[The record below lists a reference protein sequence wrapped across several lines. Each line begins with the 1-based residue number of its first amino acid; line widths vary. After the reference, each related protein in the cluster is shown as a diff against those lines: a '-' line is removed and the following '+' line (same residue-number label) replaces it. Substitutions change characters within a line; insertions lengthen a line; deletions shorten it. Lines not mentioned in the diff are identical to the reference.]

1 MIENNNGFLSKLYQ
15 FFTSSDQIKQFAES
29 SFVFLI
35 KIFIALILFY
45 ILRYLMNFFINR
57 YDNLKK
63 HSTNKS
69 LHTFSRSI
77 LRMTLNFVIL
87 MICLMVLGV
96 KGAAF
101 AGLLGGAGLGI
112 GLALKDTLSNFAGG
126 MILIIFKA
134 YDVGDLI
141 EIDGQ
146 IGEVQGINVFA
157 TTLNTRD
164 NRKIL
169 IPNGLVTSTHIL
181 NYNRNKIRRVD
192 MLFGIA
198 YEADFREGISILTKI
213 AESHPKIIQKID
225 KTIRLRELGD
235 SSVNLVFRVWCK
247 STDYWDV
254 YYDVMEAAKTEFDI
268 NGISIPF
275 PQMDVH
281 LHTNPE
287 NVEKDGIK
295 EGHPREDRLI

>member
-1 MIENNNGFLSKLYQ
+1 MTDNKDNFLHNLYD
-15 FFTSSDQIKQFAES
+15 FFTNSQQITKFSEIF
-29 SFVFLI
+29 FVFFI
-35 KIFIALILFY
+35 KLFLAIILFY
-45 ILRYLMNFFINR
+45 ILRYVMNFFLNR
-57 YDNLKK
+57 YDNLQKK
-63 HSTNKS
+63 TPNKS

-77 LRMTLNFVIL
+77 LRMTLNFVII

-112 GLALKDTLSNFAGG
+112 GLALKDTLSNFASG

-146 IGEVQGINVFA
+146 IGEVQGISVFA

-164 NRKIL
+164 NKKIL
-169 IPNGLVTSTHIL
+169 IPNGLIAGTHIL

-192 MLFGIA
+192 LLFGIA
-198 YEADFREGISILTKI
+198 YEADFRVGISILTKI
-213 AESHPKIIQKID
+213 AESHPKIIQRKE

-247 STDYWDV
+247 SVDYWDV
-254 YYDVMEAAKTEFDI
+254 YYDVMEAAKTEFDA

-281 LHTNPE
+281 LHTTAQNIE
-287 NVEKDGIK
+287 NNIIK
-295 EGHPREDRLI
+295 EPHPREDRLI